1 MEYALAKAIE
11 ALCRCRA
18 NMSLTAN
25 VLSKKMAQ
33 EIVNDNDSVRA
44 FFDGTKSDVTSFVGK
59 TNTSVY
65 SSYDSWCR
73 DNGVEPLGKSNFSK
87 KLCAH
92 TGLSTMSSNGVRI
105 YTTRAR

>member
-1 MEYALAKAIE
+1 MEYALTKAIE

-18 NMSLTAN
+18 NMSLTTN

-44 FFDGTKSDVTSFVGK
+44 FFDGTKSDGTSFVGK

-65 SSYDSWCR
+65 ASYNSWCK
-73 DNGVEPLGKSNFSK
+73 DNGIEPLGKSNFSK